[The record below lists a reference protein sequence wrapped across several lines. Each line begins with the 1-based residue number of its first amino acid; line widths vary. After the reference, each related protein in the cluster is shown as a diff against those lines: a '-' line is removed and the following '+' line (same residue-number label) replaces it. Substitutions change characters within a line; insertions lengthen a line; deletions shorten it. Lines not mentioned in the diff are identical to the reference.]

1 MQAVPITES
10 WIYSRK
16 CHEAVVYIY
25 VIIKLC
31 IYNFS
36 VFIIMDRQA
45 ISFLIQQCIALD
57 DFSEGHSDYWAFGLL
72 RFRTIGHS
80 EYWAFGLLD
89 LRTIEISDYWAF
101 GLLGLRTIGTSDYW
115 AFGLSGLRTTGLSYY
130 RALGLLGLGTIGP
143 TPLEWAENVL
153 SLCSSM
159 LQTECATMHN

>member
-115 AFGLSGLRTTGLSYY
+115 ALGLSGRHRLNELKMFSVSAVPCSKQNAQRCTINWLRSLQ
-130 RALGLLGLGTIGP
+130 RECGTI
-143 TPLEWAENVL
+143 
-153 SLCSSM
+153 S
-159 LQTECATMHN
+159 